1 MLKEKIAW
9 ETFCQ
14 GFAHLG
20 LIIGKSTNTK
30 INLLHDVSPRESGKV
45 AKSIGAVDDRVGR
58 RHFRVAQYKV
68 AVWEG
73 DLFINFF
80 WYLILSLLIF
90 LYASIQLGAPEA
102 LPS

>member
-68 AVWEG
+68 AV
-73 DLFINFF
+73 
-80 WYLILSLLIF
+80 
-90 LYASIQLGAPEA
+90 
-102 LPS
+102 

>member
-9 ETFCQ
+9 ETFFE

-45 AKSIGAVDDRVGR
+45 AKSIGAVDDRVSRGD
-58 RHFRVAQYKV
+58 FGVAKDKV
-68 AVWEG
+68 AIWR
-73 DLFINFF
+73 D
-80 WYLILSLLIF
+80 
-90 LYASIQLGAPEA
+90 
-102 LPS
+102 